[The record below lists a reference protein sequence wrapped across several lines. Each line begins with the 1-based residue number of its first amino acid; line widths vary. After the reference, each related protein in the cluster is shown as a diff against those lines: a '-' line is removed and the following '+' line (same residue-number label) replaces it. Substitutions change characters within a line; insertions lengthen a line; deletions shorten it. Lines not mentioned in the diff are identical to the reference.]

1 MDVPAGFEDLFDD
14 DSRAFLALATVR
26 AADEPVV
33 APVWFVT
40 DAAGLLFTT
49 GTQSAKARDMRL
61 RPLVA
66 GIVMAEGD
74 HERYV
79 SVRGTAVE
87 LADLEAE
94 GIDAEDLHRR
104 IVRRYEGR
112 DPSGPFD
119 GTVFRLVASRVKGY
133 DYRDLGV

>member
-14 DSRAFLALATVR
+14 GSRAFLALATMR
-26 AADEPVV
+26 SADEPVV

-40 DAAGLLFTT
+40 DASGLLFTT
-49 GTQSAKARDMRL
+49 GTGSAKARDMRL
-61 RPLVA
+61 RPFVA

-79 SVRGTAVE
+79 SVRGPAVE
-87 LADLEAE
+87 LTDLVAE

-119 GTVFRLVASRVKGY
+119 GTVFRLVAGRVTGY